1 MNDIQPIIIVGG
13 LVINAI
19 AVFWNIYK
27 TSVLHKQTSD
37 LQQSNANL
45 QSEVNRLTLHLNQEI
60 IRLNRILELTRGMY
74 LSATGFGHKLA
85 MAKWIQDG
93 IDRSVSPDEHVNF
106 FITVDGSI
114 VELRAIVNAIGDSDL
129 QNLVEDLVHSVPS
142 LDIEKEAEAWF
153 KNVVQFGRLTTNVQ
167 EKVYRLL
174 QKATDTS
181 TD

>member
-1 MNDIQPIIIVGG
+1 MDGETVAIVGA
-13 LVINAI
+13 LIINAI
-19 AVFWNIYK
+19 ATGWSIRE
-27 TSVLHKQTSD
+27 TSVLHSQTNE
-37 LQQSNANL
+37 LQQSNAKL
-45 QSEVNRLTLHLNQEI
+45 QSEVNRLSVHLNQEI

-85 MAKWIQDG
+85 MAKWIKDG
-93 IDRSVSPDEHVNF
+93 TNRSVSPDEHVNF

-129 QNLVEDLVHSVPS
+129 QDLVEELAHNVPRLDL
-142 LDIEKEAEAWF
+142 EKEAEAWF
-153 KNVVQFGRLTTNVQ
+153 KSVVQFGRLTTNVQ

-181 TD
+181 KD